1 MSKIQEALNLMQ
13 AKSKRLGTA
22 TKSTAPETAAP
33 EKRLAKIVPRER
45 GYGGHRIAVDHS
57 QLRENGLLAPGT
69 DGRRLAEQ
77 YRAIKRPLLS
87 NADPSLASVL
97 PLGNLVMVASALS
110 GEGKTFTSV
119 NLCLSIARERDW
131 SVVLVDAD
139 SSKPH
144 LTRLFSAEREPG
156 FIDLLLDPTLSFE
169 DLVMPTDIPG
179 LSLLPAGAR
188 DADASELL
196 ASRRM
201 KELCLKISSAD
212 PGRMIVLDSSPLL
225 LTTEAISLASQV
237 GQVLMVVRADSTQ
250 QQSVLAALQKLDPE
264 KAINCVLN
272 QTSGAD
278 LSESYGYYGDYGD
291 EPSAPEG

>member
-1 MSKIQEALNLMQ
+1 MNKIQKALQ
-13 AKSKRLGTA
+13 ALQANSKRRD
-22 TKSTAPETAAP
+22 TAPA
-33 EKRLAKIVPRER
+33 KRLATVVPREH
-45 GYGGHRIAVDHS
+45 GYGGHRVVVDHS
-57 QLRENGLLAPGT
+57 QLRANGLLAPGA
-69 DGRRLAEQ
+69 DERRLAEQ
-77 YRAIKRPLLS
+77 YRAIKRPLLR
-87 NADPSLASVL
+87 NADPSLHSVL

-156 FIDLLLDPTLSFE
+156 FMDLLCDPGLSFE

-179 LSLLPAGAR
+179 LSLLPAGAH

-201 KELCLKISSAD
+201 KELCLELSSAD
-212 PGRMIVLDSSPLL
+212 VGRMIVFDSSPLL
-225 LTTEAISLASQV
+225 LTTEAIVLASQV

-250 QQSVLAALQKLDPE
+250 QQSVLAALEKLDPE

-278 LSESYGYYGDYGD
+278 LSESYGYYGNYGD
-291 EPSAPEG
+291 VPPSPEL

>member
-1 MSKIQEALNLMQ
+1 MSKIQIALQELQ
-13 AKSKRLGTA
+13 ASSKKRA
-22 TKSTAPETAAP
+22 TAPG
-33 EKRLAKIVPRER
+33 KRLAKVVPREH
-45 GYGGHRIAVDHS
+45 GYGGHHIVVDHS
-57 QLRENGLLAPGT
+57 QLRANGLLAPGA
-69 DGRRLAEQ
+69 DERRLAEQ
-77 YRAIKRPLLS
+77 YRAIKRPLLG
-87 NADPSLASVL
+87 NADPGLRSVL

-110 GEGKTFTSV
+110 GEGKTFTCI

-144 LTRLFSAEREPG
+144 LTRLFSAEREAG
-156 FIDLLLDPTLSFE
+156 FMDLLRDPALSFE
-169 DLVMPTDIPG
+169 DLVMPTDIPA
-179 LSLLPAGAR
+179 LSLLPAGAH

-196 ASRRM
+196 TSRRM
-201 KELCLKISSAD
+201 KELCLELSSAD
-212 PGRMIVLDSSPLL
+212 VGRMIVFDSSPLL
-225 LTTEAISLASQV
+225 LTTEAIALASQV

-250 QQSVLAALQKLDPE
+250 QQAVLAALKKLDPE

-291 EPSAPEG
+291 VPPSPES